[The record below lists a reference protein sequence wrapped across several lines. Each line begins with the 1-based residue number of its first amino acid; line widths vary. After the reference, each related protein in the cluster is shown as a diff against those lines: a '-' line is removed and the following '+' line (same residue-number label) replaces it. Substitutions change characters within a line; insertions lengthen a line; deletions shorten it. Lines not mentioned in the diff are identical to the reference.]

1 MNIQEFFS
9 NIIESM
15 PSALITVDADLRV
28 KQINTN
34 ALRISVLGS
43 DEVLNTPVNEAF
55 PMLEDF
61 IDEIKVALVQ
71 KTTVTLDKVEYA
83 TEGLNNYYEITC
95 YPLKTIEE
103 VIVVQI
109 DDITQKELLE
119 QRILQTEKMHSMDG
133 LAAGIAHEVNNP
145 LSAIINGIQ
154 NIKRRLD
161 PERAANAEAANKSN
175 INLNDLETYLAD
187 REIDFFLDSI
197 EEGAFRA
204 SNIVSNMLKFS
215 KPQSYSREPSDINL
229 LLEQSINFVLK
240 DYELHD
246 DSGLTDTQ
254 IETNLASDLPKIKV
268 LPVELQQVF
277 VNLIR
282 NAEQAIRARK
292 ESEPMNYKGTIT
304 LESKTEDDDVIIT
317 ITDNGIG
324 MTDEVVRK
332 AFDPYFTTR
341 SSSGGTGLGLST
353 VYRIIKTLLGG
364 EIEIRSA
371 PNLGTQFII
380 TLHSHGKPP
389 EPSS

>member
-15 PSALITVDADLRV
+15 PSALITVDAELCV

-34 ALRISVLGS
+34 ALRISALDNEAVLGTH
-43 DEVLNTPVNEAF
+43 VQEAF
-55 PMLEDF
+55 PMLKDF
-61 IDEIKVALVQ
+61 INEIRVALVQ
-71 KTTVTLDKVEYA
+71 QTTVTLDKVEYA
-83 TEGLNNYYEITC
+83 TQGLNNYYEITC

-103 VIVVQI
+103 VIVIQI
-109 DDITQKELLE
+109 DDITQRELLE

-154 NIKRRLD
+154 NIKRRLE
-161 PERAANAEAANKSN
+161 PERAANAEAANKAD
-175 INLNDLETYLAD
+175 INLDNLKVYLAD
-187 REIDFFLDSI
+187 REIGFFLDSI

-204 SNIVSNMLKFS
+204 SNIVSSMLKFS
-215 KPQSYSREPSDINL
+215 KPQSYSREPCDINL

-246 DSGLTDTQ
+246 DSGFFDTR
-254 IETNLASDLPKIKV
+254 IETNLSRDLPKIKV

-292 ESEPMNYKGTIT
+292 ELEDMDYRGTIS
-304 LESKTEDDDVIIT
+304 LESRTEDENVIIT
-317 ITDNGIG
+317 ITDNGNG

-371 PNLGTQFII
+371 PKLGTQFII
-380 TLHSHGKPP
+380 TLHACGKPP
-389 EPSS
+389 EPTT